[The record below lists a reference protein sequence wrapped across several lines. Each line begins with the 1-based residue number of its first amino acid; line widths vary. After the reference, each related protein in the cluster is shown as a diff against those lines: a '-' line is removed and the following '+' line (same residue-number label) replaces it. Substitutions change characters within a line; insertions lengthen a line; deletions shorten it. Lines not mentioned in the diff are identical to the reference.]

1 MRRRP
6 NRKTTAAIIG
16 VVLAGLC
23 AGLAPLTTAAGRP
36 TAGTRTAAAD
46 APYRFVAAPDIFN
59 QDIGDVRG
67 QLGWDEGDPN
77 SWTPQLDAA
86 VDTVLDEIAGQR
98 PRSLVVSGDLVEG
111 HWGRDDMGTGIFGP
125 TRTVAERAANLRRA
139 GAFYHG
145 QNALKFAEHGLDV
158 YAAVGDHDIGDNP
171 WNGGSARLTFKRH
184 HVGLFRSVFADAYTT
199 SPDGSPRFADRPVG
213 TQWQDTAY
221 AVQLNPDVLLV
232 TLDVFHA
239 TADRVRAEVVGGQ
252 LAWLEGVL
260 ADARERGVPWVV
272 VQGHVPV
279 LTPVRIRSSSGMS
292 LARGERSRLW
302 RTLSRYGVDLYLC
315 GEVHDTSMRQADGVT
330 QIATGTP
337 LYLRKASYLTADVY
351 ADRMDLTVHEFSG
364 VLLDPHPIWQGSGL
378 KTQGD
383 LAYPSPS
390 GVVGTMTLT
399 SSGTAVSP
407 TGKLLPYP
415 G

>member
-6 NRKTTAAIIG
+6 TQTTIATALG
-16 VVLAGLC
+16 VLLAGLG
-23 AGLAPLTTAAGRP
+23 AGLAPLATASGDGTAGIRQASATTA
-36 TAGTRTAAAD
+36 
-46 APYRFVAAPDIFN
+46 YRFVAAPDIFN

-67 QLGWDEGDPN
+67 QAGWQPGDPN

-86 VDTVLDEIAGQR
+86 VDTVLDEIAGQH
-98 PRSLVVSGDLVEG
+98 PRSLLVAGDLVEG

-125 TRTVAERAANLRRA
+125 TGTVAERAANLRRA
-139 GAFYHG
+139 GEFYHG
-145 QNALKFAEHGLDV
+145 QNAQRFAAHGLDL
-158 YAAVGDHDIGDNP
+158 YPAVGDHDLGDNP
-171 WNGGSARLTFKRH
+171 WDGTSARLRFKRH
-184 HVGLFRSVFADAYTT
+184 HAGLFRSVFAQAYDTA
-199 SPDGSPRFADRPVG
+199 RFANRPFG

-221 AVQLNPDVLLV
+221 ATQLSPDILLV
-232 TLDVFHA
+232 SLDVFHV
-239 TADRVRAEVVGGQ
+239 TRSGVRNEVVGGQ

-279 LTPVRIRSSSGMS
+279 LEPVRVRNSSGLS
-292 LARGERSRLW
+292 LLGGEDSPLW

-315 GEVHDTSMRQADGVT
+315 GEVHDTSMRQAGGVT

-337 LYLRKASYLTADVY
+337 IYLRRASYLTADVY
-351 ADRMDLTVHEFSG
+351 ADRMDLTVHEFAG
-364 VLLDPHPIWQGSGL
+364 VLTSAHPIWQGSNL

-383 LAYPSPS
+383 LSYPSAS
-390 GVVGTMTLT
+390 SVVATMTLT
-399 SSGTAVSP
+399 AAGQAVAP
-407 TGKLLPYP
+407 TGKLAPYA